1 MAFRPRAA
9 NSGSRRTRPSG
20 AYPAAL
26 SPASAQNNK
35 PVRPSPLS
43 FVPPPSPSQPAVIAP
58 EEEELTVPR
67 SPGLAPEGQAQIR
80 DTLKTFPLFKDAP
93 EDFLNRVAKKLRPQ
107 VHMPRDEIVY
117 PAVVVADVF
126 RSRRAR
132 MPKQCISLS
141 EGPSSLRPEM
151 ENPIM
156 LNFVLAPILGI
167 SRQDAA
173 NLIGKLACYFPC
185 LERRV
190 LLLRPE
196 L

>member
-1 MAFRPRAA
+1 MDAFCLNGKNIGPVMAFRPRAA

-20 AYPAAL
+20 AYPAAI

-43 FVPPPSPSQPAVIAP
+43 FVPPPSPSQPTVIPP

-107 VHMPRDEIVY
+107 VHMPRDEIVS
-117 PAVVVADVF
+117 PNHASSNVS
-126 RSRRAR
+126 RSQRAK
-132 MPKQCISLS
+132 MPKRCISSSGDLS
-141 EGPSSLRPEM
+141 S
-151 ENPIM
+151 
-156 LNFVLAPILGI
+156 
-167 SRQDAA
+167 
-173 NLIGKLACYFPC
+173 
-185 LERRV
+185 
-190 LLLRPE
+190 
-196 L
+196 

>member
-1 MAFRPRAA
+1 MAFRPRAT

-35 PVRPSPLS
+35 PARPSPLS
-43 FVPPPSPSQPAVIAP
+43 FVPPPSPSQPTVIIP
-58 EEEELTVPR
+58 EEEELMAPR

-107 VHMPRDEIVY
+107 VHMPRDEIVFLSQSC
-117 PAVVVADVF
+117 ADAI
-126 RSRRAR
+126 RSRRAKTPR
-132 MPKQCISLS
+132 QCISLS
-141 EGPSSLRPEM
+141 GVLSLSLQET
-151 ENPIM
+151 ESHTM
-156 LNFVLAPILGI
+156 LNYVLAPILGI
-167 SRQDAA
+167 SRQEVA
-173 NLIGKLACYFPC
+173 NLIAKLACYFQC
-185 LERRV
+185 RERRV
-190 LLLRPE
+190 SSLKPE